1 MPYFFETKHLIL
13 RTMQAEDVEDITL
26 IWGNAQVMKYSGG
39 SSTKEQ
45 VSRSIESYQRLYEEK
60 GYSTYTVL
68 LKENSRII
76 GVCGFNP
83 SNNENE
89 IELIYHFNPNYWGK
103 GYATE
108 AASAC
113 VKDVKGRKPAI
124 KKIKA
129 AVVPNNP
136 SSSKVLSKIGMTA
149 KGTKWFDDTQQ
160 EELYYELE

>member
-1 MPYFFETKHLIL
+1 MPYFFETKQLTL
-13 RTMQAEDVEDITL
+13 RTMQAEDLEDITL
-26 IWGNAQVMKYSGG
+26 IWGDKQVMQYSGG
-39 SSTKEQ
+39 PSTTEKI
-45 VSRSIESYQRLYEEK
+45 SRSIESYQRLYEEK
-60 GYSTYTVL
+60 GYSVYTVL

-83 SNNENE
+83 SDNENE
-89 IELIYHFNPNYWGK
+89 AELIYHLHPNYWGK

-113 VKDVKGRKPAI
+113 VKDLKDRKSDI

-129 AVVPNNP
+129 SVDPNNP
-136 SSSKVLSKIGMTA
+136 SSSKILSKIGMTA
-149 KGTKWFDDTQQ
+149 KGMKWFDDTQQ